1 MEQDNLRIPPLVLP
15 AAQQTAAAGSPDEGT
30 EMHTASP
37 ATPAS
42 PASSSLQPSPLL
54 APSRAYPSLNNNL
67 YIPHHASI
75 PDPLLF
81 SPSSPSLQ
89 HPEDRS
95 YDAEKRSRRHHK
107 HQKSRHERD
116 ERHLRNPSFPIEQ
129 VAEMPFHLGKKKARA
144 AAAEAEERAK
154 AQEKRELD
162 EKARRDRE
170 AKENK
175 EELARRFPFTRT
187 REAVTQASVEELHT
201 RRLEAEA
208 ANRDLLDEITEKSGS
223 FSKRIEDTCGN
234 LVADASAIR
243 GTIHSLQR
251 LSNTAL
257 AQHREFLYRTTGV
270 MRNAERHVQN
280 FNKFERQ
287 LQSIALLE
295 ARLKATNAASKK
307 LDARLEV
314 TRQRIQEWDR
324 EEDEWQAKISRRLK
338 ITCTVIALLILGWIG
353 TKVMDKWYPDYSIFG
368 SKANTTLHGNSPECS
383 VAPLDNAKDVMTPD
397 TATDIAT
404 GTLTSTPTTGRA
416 RNAHKTPLDLDALEE
431 PFQRIIDEL

>member
-1 MEQDNLRIPPLVLP
+1 MEQDNLRIPPLALP
-15 AAQQTAAAGSPDEGT
+15 AAQQTAAPAPAAAVSPDEST

-37 ATPAS
+37 AS
-42 PASSSLQPSPLL
+42 PAPSSLQPSPLL
-54 APSRAYPSLNNNL
+54 PPNRAYPSLNNNL

-75 PDPLLF
+75 PDPSLF
-81 SPSSPSLQ
+81 SPSSPLQQ

-116 ERHLRNPSFPIEQ
+116 ERYLRNPSFPIPEQ

-170 AKENK
+170 AKENR

-187 REAVTQASVEELHT
+187 REAVTQARVDELHT
-201 RRLEAEA
+201 KRLEAEEE
-208 ANRDLLDEITEKSGS
+208 LFDELAEKSGS

-234 LVADASAIR
+234 LVNDASVIR
-243 GTIHSLQR
+243 GTIYSLQR

-257 AQHREFLYRTTGV
+257 AQHREFLYRTKGV
-270 MRNAERHVQN
+270 MRNAERHVHN

-295 ARLKATNAASKK
+295 ARLKATEEASKK
-307 LDARLEV
+307 LDARLDV
-314 TRQRIQEWDR
+314 TRQRIYAWDR
-324 EEDEWQAKISRRLK
+324 EEDKWQAKINRRLR
-338 ITCTVIALLILGWIG
+338 ILGAAIAFLFLAWVG
-353 TKVMDKWYPDYSIFG
+353 MKVMGKVYPDYSIFG
-368 SKANTTLHGNSPECS
+368 SKANATLHGNSSES
-383 VAPLDNAKDVMTPD
+383 RVAPKDAMSTGTAID
-397 TATDIAT
+397 TATGTPT
-404 GTLTSTPTTGRA
+404 GTPTTGRA
-416 RNAHKTPLDLDALEE
+416 RSAYKTPLDLDALEE
-431 PFQRIIDEL
+431 PLQRIIDEL

>member
-1 MEQDNLRIPPLVLP
+1 MEQDNLRIPPLALP
-15 AAQQTAAAGSPDEGT
+15 AAPQTAAAEGSPDEGT

-37 ATPAS
+37 APPAS

-81 SPSSPSLQ
+81 SPSSPLQ

-170 AKENK
+170 ARENR

-187 REAVTQASVEELHT
+187 REAVTQARVEELHT
-201 RRLEAEA
+201 RRLGAEG
-208 ANRDLLDEITEKSGS
+208 ANRELFNEITEKSDS
-223 FSKRIEDTCGN
+223 FSKRIEDTCSN
-234 LVADASAIR
+234 LVNDASAIR
-243 GTIHSLQR
+243 GTIYSLQR

-295 ARLKATNAASKK
+295 ARLKATEEASKK
-307 LDARLEV
+307 LDARLDI
-314 TRQRIQEWDR
+314 TRQRIYAWDR
-324 EEDEWQAKISRRLK
+324 EEDEWQAKINRRLR
-338 ITCTVIALLILGWIG
+338 ILGAAIVLLFAAWVG
-353 TKVMDKWYPDYSIFG
+353 MKVMCKVYPDYSIFG
-368 SKANTTLHGNSPECS
+368 SKANTTLHGNSSECS
-383 VAPLDNAKDVMTPD
+383 AASLDNAKDAMTTG
-397 TATDIAT
+397 TAIDVAT
-404 GTLTSTPTTGRA
+404 GTPTSTPTTGRA
-416 RNAHKTPLDLDALEE
+416 RNAYKTPLDLDALEE
-431 PFQRIIDEL
+431 PLQRIIDEL

>member
-175 EELARRFPFTRT
+175 EELARRFLFTRT
-187 REAVTQASVEELHT
+187 REAVTQASVDELHT

-208 ANRDLLDEITEKSGS
+208 YV
-223 FSKRIEDTCGN
+223 FSVFILHIDCWYKELYHTNIPCAARIETFSTKLLKSQAHSPN
-234 LVADASAIR
+234 ESKTLAAIWLPMPVQSA
-243 GTIHSLQR
+243 
-251 LSNTAL
+251 AL
-257 AQHREFLYRTTGV
+257 Y
-270 MRNAERHVQN
+270 
-280 FNKFERQ
+280 
-287 LQSIALLE
+287 
-295 ARLKATNAASKK
+295 
-307 LDARLEV
+307 
-314 TRQRIQEWDR
+314 
-324 EEDEWQAKISRRLK
+324 
-338 ITCTVIALLILGWIG
+338 TVCN
-353 TKVMDKWYPDYSIFG
+353 G
-368 SKANTTLHGNSPECS
+368 S
-383 VAPLDNAKDVMTPD
+383 V
-397 TATDIAT
+397 
-404 GTLTSTPTTGRA
+404 
-416 RNAHKTPLDLDALEE
+416 TPLWRSTENSYTA
-431 PFQRIIDEL
+431 RRA